1 MRNVGPLPY
10 SAGVTVSR
18 ASLSTSRILVGD
30 TCALVNEVFEGARR
44 ATLTSLLA
52 ALHHGAVRLYV
63 PRHVLDEVVRHIASD
78 ARARVRPVDP
88 LAAQRRWDTLYAPH
102 IRVVDVPDDW
112 ARNDSRVAAVDCRH
126 STDTPFAQLAVTVGP
141 SWVLTEDP
149 DLIANELGRYD
160 RLPMLHA
167 AANDAEVDLLKRAI
181 AVPPVIG
188 AEALKAAGRGF
199 VRLPGWAQLALAT
212 ATALVLVQTHR
223 DGRLASGLRHLRGA
237 AATVGRFVIP
247 PVATIMTRRQAGL
260 AVWAEHQIAA
270 NPDRSLPEQ
279 VAAVLARAPAS
290 GLLASQVAQH
300 VELDMP
306 LTRLVPMVRDVVRS
320 AAAFTEVSRGRW
332 VLGRPVTARTPEI
345 SPPMVAEWLHRS
357 HRHDPIL
364 TSH

>member
-1 MRNVGPLPY
+1 M
-10 SAGVTVSR
+10 TVSR
-18 ASLSTSRILVGD
+18 VSLSTSRILIGD
-30 TCALVNEVFEGARR
+30 TCALVNEVFEGTRR

-52 ALHHGAVRLYV
+52 ALHHEAVRLYV
-63 PRHVLDEVVRHIASD
+63 PRHVLEEVGRHIAAD
-78 ARARVRPVDP
+78 AQARVRPVDP

-112 ARNDSRVAAVDCRH
+112 ARNDPRVAAVDCRH
-126 STDTPFAQLAVTVGP
+126 PTDTPFAQLAVTVGP

-167 AANDAEVDLLKRAI
+167 AANDAEVSMLERTI
-181 AVPPVIG
+181 AVPAVIG
-188 AEALKAAGRGF
+188 TEALKAAGRGLM
-199 VRLPGWAQLALAT
+199 RLPGWAQLAVGVGAG
-212 ATALVLVQTHR
+212 LVLVQTHR
-223 DGRLASGLRHLRGA
+223 DGRLASGLRQLRGA
-237 AATVGRFVIP
+237 AASVGRAVIP

-279 VAAVLARAPAS
+279 IAAVLARAPAD
-290 GLLASQVAQH
+290 GLLASQIARH
-300 VELDMP
+300 VELDVP
-306 LTRLVPMVRDVVRS
+306 QSRLVSMVRDVVRS
-320 AAAFTEVSRGRW
+320 SAAFTEVSRGRW
-332 VLGRPVTARTPEI
+332 VLGHPVTARAPEI

-357 HRHDPIL
+357 HRHDPVL